1 MTHSKRLHI
10 ALHVLAGGL
19 LAVAAWAPARVPDLA
34 LCWLQVGT
42 PLLACGL
49 ILALLGWLT
58 YRPRLARPS
67 AVLCVLTCFLVI
79 ALALGEVAFRTA
91 GFDFRRTAQQLRQVA
106 PFYRKPTVPTGLV
119 YFRRPGPETWTGRVI
134 WSCLEQLHVE
144 PNPYTNEAPITV
156 VYDGNGFRNEAGGAD
171 WELAVAGDSF
181 TELGHLPFARL
192 FTSILAEQT
201 GLRIHNLGVSFT
213 GPLTQLSYLEDYG
226 LAPATRDTV
235 IVFFEGNDLADLD
248 REYRELQ
255 EYLKT
260 GQRYLRGRRRQ
271 TSLLRALCELGLA
284 RTDDSP
290 PPRLDPN
297 AYFRSASGPVPVT
310 LDLPLGLVS
319 ALPTNVVRG
328 FEFFLAGYAR
338 FAKQHRV
345 RPWLVYLPS
354 KPTVLRGLLSF
365 PEESGSVWQD
375 SPVSDLPDFVKAGC
389 GRHGIR
395 FINLTPALVSETW
408 RTRRLLYNALFDTHL
423 NQRGAK
429 VVAQELARRLGR
441 AIRESRRE
449 RAQPPADTAAVP
461 PRLRP
466 AAHPSAAT
474 SG

>member
-1 MTHSKRLHI
+1 MAHSKRLHI
-10 ALHVLAGGL
+10 GLHLLAGGL
-19 LAVAAWAPARVPDLA
+19 LMLAAWVPARVPDLA

-49 ILALLGWLT
+49 ILALLGLLT

-67 AVLCVLTCFLVI
+67 ALLCVLTSFLVV
-79 ALALGEVAFRTA
+79 ALTLGDVVFRAA
-91 GFDFRRTAQQLRQVA
+91 GFDFRRTAQKLRHLA

-119 YFRRPGPETWTGRVI
+119 YFRRPGPETWTGQVI
-134 WSCLEQLHVE
+134 WSCLEQLHIQ
-144 PNPYTNEAPITV
+144 PNLYTNEAPITV
-156 VYDGNGFRNEAGGAD
+156 VYDGNGFRNEAGGTD

-181 TELGHLPFARL
+181 TELGHLTFDRL
-192 FTSILAEQT
+192 FTSILAGQT
-201 GLRIHNLGVSFT
+201 GLRVHNLGVSYT

-226 LAPATRDTV
+226 LAPSTRDAV

-248 REYRELQ
+248 REYLELQ

-260 GQRYLRGRRRQ
+260 GQRHLRGRRKQ

-290 PPRLDPN
+290 APRLDPD
-297 AYFRSASGPVPVT
+297 AYFQSAGGPVPVT

-319 ALPTNVVRG
+319 ALPTNVVHG
-328 FEFFLAGYAR
+328 FEFFLTGYAR
-338 FAKQHRV
+338 FAKQHHV

-365 PEESGSVWQD
+365 PEASGSVWEEG
-375 SPVSDLPDFVKAGC
+375 PVSDLPDFVKAGC
-389 GRHGIR
+389 ARHGIR
-395 FINLTPALVSETW
+395 FINLIPALVNETW

-429 VVAQELARRLGR
+429 VVAQELARQLGP

-449 RAQPPADTAAVP
+449 RARPPADTAAVL
-461 PRLRP
+461 PRLTP
-466 AAHPSAAT
+466 AVHPSAAT